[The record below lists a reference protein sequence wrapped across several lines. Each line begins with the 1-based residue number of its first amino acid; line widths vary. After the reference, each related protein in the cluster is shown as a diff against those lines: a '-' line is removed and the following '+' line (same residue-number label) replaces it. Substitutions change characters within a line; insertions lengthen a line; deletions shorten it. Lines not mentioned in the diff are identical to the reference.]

1 MAFSRSA
8 LPDVDAEVRGR
19 EVYLRQPAMGDY
31 GAWAEL
37 RALSRQHL
45 TVWEPL
51 WTRDEL
57 ARSSFRRRLR
67 QYQREMREDQ
77 GYAFLMFREAD
88 ATLLGGLTISNVRR
102 GVAQSASVGYWMG
115 LPHVRR
121 GHMTDAVRA
130 IVPFAFGTLALH
142 RLEAACLPHNLQSA
156 RVLEKSGFRREGT
169 ARRYLK
175 INDVW
180 QDHDLYALLYDDPKT
195 W

>member
-1 MAFSRSA
+1 MAFSRSI
-8 LPDVDAEVRGR
+8 LPDVDVEVRGR
-19 EVYLRQPAMGDY
+19 EVYLRQPVMGDY
-31 GAWAEL
+31 AAWAEL

-57 ARSSFRRRLR
+57 TRSAFRRRLR

-77 GYAFLMFREAD
+77 GYAFLIFREAG

-121 GHMTDAVRA
+121 GHMTDALRA
-130 IVPFAFGTLALH
+130 VVPFAFGTLGLH
-142 RLEAACLPHNLQSA
+142 RLEAACLPHNASSA

-180 QDHDLYALLYDDPKT
+180 QDHDLYALLNDDART
-195 W
+195 

>member
-1 MAFSRSA
+1 MAFSRSI

-19 EVYLRQPAMGDY
+19 EVYLRQPVMGDY
-31 GAWAEL
+31 VAWAEL

-57 ARSSFRRRLR
+57 ARSAFRRRLR

-77 GYAFLMFREAD
+77 GYAFLVFREAD

-121 GHMTDAVRA
+121 GHMTDALRA
-130 IVPFAFGTLALH
+130 IVPFAFGTLGLH
-142 RLEAACLPHNLQSA
+142 RLEAACLPHNAPSA

-180 QDHDLYALLYDDPKT
+180 QDHDLYALLHDDART
-195 W
+195 

>member
-1 MAFSRSA
+1 MAFSRSI

-19 EVYLRQPAMGDY
+19 QVYLRQPAMGDY
-31 GAWAEL
+31 SAWAEL

-57 ARSSFRRRLR
+57 SRSAFRRRLR

-77 GYAFLMFREAD
+77 GYAFLVFREGD
-88 ATLLGGLTISNVRR
+88 ATLVGGLTISNVRR

-115 LPHVRR
+115 LPHVRC
-121 GHMTDAVRA
+121 GYMTDALRA
-130 IVPFAFGTLALH
+130 VVPFAFGTLGLH
-142 RLEAACLPHNLQSA
+142 RLEAACLPHNAPSA
-156 RVLEKSGFRREGT
+156 RVLEKAGFRREGT

-180 QDHDLYALLYDDPKT
+180 QDHDLYALLNDDART
-195 W
+195 

>member
-1 MAFSRSA
+1 MAFSRSI

-19 EVYLRQPAMGDY
+19 EVYLRQPVMGDY
-31 GAWAEL
+31 AAWAEL

-45 TVWEPL
+45 TMWEPL

-57 ARSSFRRRLR
+57 ARSAFRRRLR

-88 ATLLGGLTISNVRR
+88 AALLGGLTISNIRR

-121 GHMTDAVRA
+121 GHMTEAMRA
-130 IVPFAFGTLALH
+130 IVPFAFGTLGLH
-142 RLEAACLPHNLQSA
+142 RLEAACLPHNAPSA

-180 QDHDLYALLYDDPKT
+180 QDHDLYALLHDDART
-195 W
+195 

>member
-1 MAFSRSA
+1 MAFSRSI

-19 EVYLRQPAMGDY
+19 QVYLRQPAMGDY
-31 GAWAEL
+31 SAWAEL

-57 ARSSFRRRLR
+57 SRSAFRRRLR

-77 GYAFLMFREAD
+77 GYAFLVFREGD
-88 ATLLGGLTISNVRR
+88 ATLVGGLTISNVRR

-115 LPHVRR
+115 LPHVRC
-121 GHMTDAVRA
+121 GYMTDALRA
-130 IVPFAFGTLALH
+130 VLPFAFGTLGLH
-142 RLEAACLPHNLQSA
+142 RLEAACLPHNAPSA
-156 RVLEKSGFRREGT
+156 RVLEKAGFRREGT

-175 INDVW
+175 INDIW
-180 QDHDLYALLYDDPKT
+180 QDHDLYALLHDDPRE
-195 W
+195 